1 MSSKWSL
8 GELRAEYEK
17 MGISYDEVF
26 KSIKT
31 LCIKTLM
38 TVEPPITIVI
48 RLAKHRNFW
57 PCVPLGFSKI
67 NMENRKGKRRWQ
79 KQLPKRIID

>member
-17 MGISYDEVF
+17 MGISYEEVF
-26 KSIKT
+26 KCIKT

-38 TVEPPITIVI
+38 TVEPQITIAT
-48 RLAKHRNFW
+48 RLAKHRKIC
-57 PCVPLGFSKI
+57 PAQKDLPLLSPGIFQNKDGES
-67 NMENRKGKRRWQ
+67 
-79 KQLPKRIID
+79 

>member
-1 MSSKWSL
+1 MSSKRSL

-17 MGISYDEVF
+17 MGISYEEVF

-38 TVEPPITIVI
+38 TVEPQITIAI
-48 RLAKHRNFW
+48 RLAKHRKIC
-57 PCVPLGFSKI
+57 PCFTLGFSKI
-67 NMENRKGKRRWQ
+67 NMENRKGERQWQ
-79 KQLPKRIID
+79 KQLPKRFID